1 MSASN
6 LLVELRV
13 EELPPKA
20 LWRLGQ
26 AFAKSVHEGLVQQRL
41 VDAPPA
47 HRHEP
52 AYKAYATPRR
62 LAVWVQQV
70 QANAKDQQVV
80 QKLMPK
86 SVGLD
91 ANGQPTQA
99 LMKKWGALGLAEKD
113 WPEALAHMQTQS
125 DGKNEVLTL
134 TTQVKGVTLAQGL
147 QIVLDKALAD
157 LPIPKVMQYPLH
169 QHCDQPGW
177 RTVSFVRPAHGL
189 VALHGDQVVD
199 VMCLGWPAGRLTQG
213 HRFEAKHNPVSVP
226 HADAYENT
234 LAEDGAV
241 MVGFEQRCT
250 QMLRDLRQQAKQ
262 LGCRLDI
269 EPAGLSDE
277 EAMQALPD
285 HPLVQEVTALVERP
299 TVMLCQFDPA
309 FLQVPK
315 ECLTLTMKANQKYFP
330 LLEANGN
337 LSHRFLI
344 VSNINPADPSAVI
357 SGNERVVR
365 PRLADAQFFFNQD
378 RKKSLDE
385 RVAGLDKVVYHSQLG
400 TQGERAQ
407 RVSTIAKSITLALG
421 PRKEWAHAAQAS
433 EIQSHV
439 VRAARLAKTDLLTD
453 MVGEFPE
460 LQGVMGRYYA
470 LHDGEHPSVCDAIA
484 EHYQPRFAGD
494 SLPQGPVSVILALAD
509 KLETLVGLFGIGQLP
524 TGDKDPYA
532 LRRHALGVAR
542 LLIEHRWP
550 IGLHEVLSLA
560 REAFAA
566 NTLKSLD
573 MEGLQAFIQDRLA
586 HQLEAAGHPSTHVMA
601 VLGLA
606 SLPDWSRVMPR
617 LEAVSRFIVLP
628 ESEALAAANKR
639 ITNILK
645 KTDQAIAPQ
654 CTEALLLEPAER
666 ALHDQLTHMAP
677 QAQALLAQGDEAAY
691 LRLLAQLRDAV
702 DRFFNEVMVNV
713 EDPKVRQNRL
723 GLLKMLQNLMNQVAD
738 LSRLAT

>member
-1 MSASN
+1 MTSDN

-20 LWRLGQ
+20 LLRLGQ
-26 AFAKSVHEGLVQQRL
+26 AFAKSVHQGLVQQHL
-41 VDAPPA
+41 VDPLPSQSQALA
-47 HRHEP
+47 FQ
-52 AYKAYATPRR
+52 AFSTPRR
-62 LAVWVQQV
+62 LAVWVRGV
-70 QANAKDQQVV
+70 QSHANDQQVV

-91 ANGQPTQA
+91 ARGQPTQA
-99 LMKKWGALGLAEKD
+99 LQKKLQALGWTEND
-113 WPEALAHMQTQS
+113 WPDALAKMQTQS

-134 TTQVKGVTLAQGL
+134 ITQVKGVTLAQGL
-147 QIVLDKALAD
+147 QSVLDKALAD

-189 VALHGDQVVD
+189 VVLHGDQVVD
-199 VMCLGWPAGRLTQG
+199 VMCLGWPSGRLTQG
-213 HRFEAKHNPVSVP
+213 HRFEAQSNPVSVP
-226 HADAYENT
+226 HADAYADI
-234 LAEDGAV
+234 LAKEGAV
-241 MVGFEQRCT
+241 IASFEQRCHA
-250 QMLRDLRQQAKQ
+250 MLQDLRAHAKQ

-269 EPAGLSDE
+269 EPTGLTDE
-277 EAMQALPD
+277 EAMQVLPD

-299 TVMLCQFDPA
+299 KVMVCQFDPA

-315 ECLTLTMKANQKYFP
+315 ECLILTMKANQKYFP
-330 LLEANGN
+330 LLEANGD

-344 VSNINPADPSAVI
+344 VSNINPSDPSAVV

-378 RKKSLDE
+378 RKKSLE
-385 RVAGLDKVVYHSQLG
+385 TRVAGLDKVVYHSQLG
-400 TQGERAQ
+400 TQGQRAQ
-407 RVSTIAKSITLALG
+407 RVSAIATAITQVLGRQSDWPHASQTDALLTL
-421 PRKEWAHAAQAS
+421 
-433 EIQSHV
+433 V
-439 VRAARLAKTDLLTD
+439 DRAARLAKTDLLTD

-470 LHDGEHPSVCDAIA
+470 LHDGEHPWVCEAMA

-494 SLPQGPVSVILALAD
+494 ELPQGPVSVVLALAD

-542 LLIEHRWP
+542 LLVEHRLP
-550 IGLHEVLSLA
+550 MGLHQLLLLG
-560 REAFAA
+560 REAFAP
-566 NTLKSLD
+566 NTLKALD
-573 MEGLQAFIQDRLA
+573 LDALHSFIQDRLA
-586 HQLEAAGHPSTHVMA
+586 HQLEAAGHPHAHVMS

-606 SLPDWSRVMPR
+606 QLSDWSRVLPR

-645 KTDQAIAPQ
+645 KAEQTVEPQ
-654 CTEALLLEPAER
+654 CTQGLLTEPAEQ
-666 ALHDQLTHMAP
+666 ALHDQLTHMMP
-677 QAQALLAQGDEAAY
+677 QAQTLLAQGDDTAY
-691 LRLLAQLRDAV
+691 LCLLAGLRDAV
-702 DRFFNEVMVNV
+702 DRFFNEVMVNA
-713 EDPKVRQNRL
+713 EDPNVRQNRL